1 MTLTIGLT
9 GDGSFVVGANGE
21 LGIALDLN
29 SKRAVRGCRTGGVSV
44 GLAGGAGGGVGVW
57 FDYSKKGR
65 FKFGNLIGVSMNTS
79 IGLSAEAVDYN
90 RVRTKVF

>member
-1 MTLTIGLT
+1 MLTIGLT
-9 GDGSFVVGANGE
+9 GDGSFVVGGSGE

-44 GLAGGAGGGVGVW
+44 GLAGGGGGGGGGAGVW

-65 FKFGNLIGVSMNTS
+65 CW
-79 IGLSAEAVDYN
+79 
-90 RVRTKVF
+90 RRP